1 MEITAKGA
9 GPHTARAFFFASKL
23 NYIQNQEPSWEAVP
37 PRNTCFLNNMSN
49 GCGME
54 NLAF

>member
-9 GPHTARAFFFASKL
+9 GPHTARAFFASKL